1 MRGTHRLTSLMLFP
15 IAALGCR
22 APAPPD
28 ATAADTAQPTAVAS
42 QEGPRR
48 EVIAPDGVPGLR
60 FFSPAIRTGNLIFLS
75 GSIGAKPGT
84 MELVEGGVG
93 PETTLALEHLQAV
106 LQAAGADME
115 DVVKCTIFL
124 DDMTQFDVMNEA
136 YAAFFPNDPPAR
148 STVGSNGLALG
159 ASVEIECIAVAPAA

>member
-1 MRGTHRLTSLMLFP
+1 MYRAFRMTALLLASSALT
-15 IAALGCR
+15 GCR

-28 ATAADTAQPTAVAS
+28 AAAADAEPATAAT

-48 EVIAPDGVPGLR
+48 EIIAPEGVPGLE

-75 GSIGAKPGT
+75 GAIGAKSGT

-93 PETTLALEHLQAV
+93 PETTMALEHLQTV
-106 LQAAGADME
+106 LQAAGAGMD

-124 DDMTQFDVMNEA
+124 ADVSQFDVMNEA
-136 YAAFFPNDPPAR
+136 YAAFFPTDPPAR
-148 STVGSNGLALG
+148 STVGANGLALG
-159 ASVEIECIAVAPAA
+159 ASVEIECIAVAP